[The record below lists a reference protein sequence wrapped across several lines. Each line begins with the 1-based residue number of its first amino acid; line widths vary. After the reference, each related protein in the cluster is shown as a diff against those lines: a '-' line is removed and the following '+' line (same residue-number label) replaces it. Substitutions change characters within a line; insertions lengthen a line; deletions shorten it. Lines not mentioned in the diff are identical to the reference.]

1 MKSAVGAASE
11 RTEGKAH
18 MRIAITATGTD
29 VDSQVDPRFGRAQF
43 ILILDESG
51 TIVEA
56 VDNSQNLNA
65 MKGAG
70 IQTAKILA
78 DRKVDVLM
86 TGHCGPNA
94 FTTLKA
100 AGIKVGIEQSGTVK
114 DALDRFN
121 RNAVKYADQPNVE
134 AHW

>member
-1 MKSAVGAASE
+1 MKSAVGAGSE

-18 MRIAITATGTD
+18 MRIAITATGKD

-56 VDNSQNLNA
+56 LDNSQNLNA
-65 MKGAG
+65 MRGAG

-78 DRKVDVLM
+78 DRKVNVLM
-86 TGHCGPNA
+86 TGYCGPNA

-100 AGIKVGIEQSGTVK
+100 AGIRVGIEQSGTVK
-114 DALDRFN
+114 DTLDRFN
-121 RNAVKYADQPNVE
+121 RNEVKFADQPNVE

>member
-1 MKSAVGAASE
+1 M
-11 RTEGKAH
+11 
-18 MRIAITATGTD
+18 I
-29 VDSQVDPRFGRAQF
+29 PRWIPVSVRAQYIIIF
-43 ILILDESG
+43 DQNGAIL
-51 TIVEA
+51 EA

-65 MKGAG
+65 MRGAG
-70 IQTAKILA
+70 IQAGKVLS
-78 DRKVDVLM
+78 DKKVDVLL

-121 RNAVKYADQPNVE
+121 RKEVKFADQPNVE

>member
-1 MKSAVGAASE
+1 
-11 RTEGKAH
+11 
-18 MRIAITATGTD
+18 MRIAITATGKD
-29 VDSQVDPRFGRAQF
+29 VGSQVDPRFGRAQF

-51 TIVEA
+51 TVVEA
-56 VDNSQNLNA
+56 LDNSQNLNA
-65 MKGAG
+65 MRGAG
-70 IQTAKILA
+70 IQTAKNLA

-121 RNAVKYADQPNVE
+121 RNEVKFADQPNVE
-134 AHW
+134 GHW

>member
-1 MKSAVGAASE
+1 
-11 RTEGKAH
+11 

-51 TIVEA
+51 AIVEA

-65 MKGAG
+65 MRGAG
-70 IQTAKILA
+70 IQAAKILS
-78 DRKVDVLM
+78 DKRVDVLM

-121 RNAVKYADQPNVE
+121 RKQVKFADQPNVE

>member
-1 MKSAVGAASE
+1 MKIAVTS
-11 RTEGKAH
+11 
-18 MRIAITATGTD
+18 TGREIG
-29 VDSQVDPRFGRAQF
+29 SRMDPRFGRAQY
-43 ILILDESG
+43 IVILDEGG
-51 TIVEA
+51 TILEV

-70 IQTAKILA
+70 IQAAKLIA

-100 AGIKVGIEQSGTVK
+100 AGIKVAVEQSGTVEE
-114 DALDRFN
+114 ALDRLN
-121 RNAVKYADQPNVE
+121 RGEAKFADQPNVE

>member
-1 MKSAVGAASE
+1 MKSAVGAGSE

-18 MRIAITATGTD
+18 MRIAITATGKD

-56 VDNSQNLNA
+56 LDNSQNLNA
-65 MKGAG
+65 MRGAG

-78 DRKVDVLM
+78 DRKVNVLM
-86 TGHCGPNA
+86 TGYCGPNA

-100 AGIKVGIEQSGTVK
+100 AGIRVGIEQSGTVK
-114 DALDRFN
+114 DTLGRFN
-121 RNAVKYADQPNVE
+121 RNEVKFADQPNVE